1 MTGCVQRTKESYMS
15 TKLRSLKDNEF
26 QHFDVD
32 GRELVTAEDKDNV
45 GVAVS

>member
-1 MTGCVQRTKESYMS
+1 MS
-15 TKLRSLKDNEF
+15 TKVRSLKDNEF

-45 GVAVS
+45 GLALS